1 MDSPDPFS
9 GVWELD
15 SERSRLTGSP
25 PRVWTQTIEATG
37 NRVRVSEQ
45 IVLADGT
52 AVDFSFDAGFD
63 GADYPIA
70 GSPVADAIAYKRL
83 GRFRIAGT
91 AKKSGR
97 VSMTDVLQVSPDG
110 KTLTM
115 TYVIGGG
122 SGYGTSSLA
131 VFKRSRSSG

>member
-1 MDSPDPFS
+1 MDLPDPFS

-15 SERSRLTGSP
+15 PSRSRLTGSP
-25 PRVWTQTIEATG
+25 PRLWVQTIAAT
-37 NRVRVSEQ
+37 RETVHVSEQ
-45 IVLADGT
+45 IILADGT
-52 AVDFSFDAGFD
+52 KIEFSFDAGFD

-70 GSPVADAIAYKRL
+70 GSPVADAITYKRL
-83 GRFRIAGT
+83 DQFRIAGT
-91 AKKSGR
+91 ARKDGR

-122 SGYGTSSLA
+122 SGFGTSSMA
-131 VFKRSRSSG
+131 VFKRSRASR